1 VREVAEGKY
10 RVVYRAQVS
19 GKYVLR
25 VMVDGVHVPR
35 SPFVVQVEPEG
46 NSALFFTLLCVF
58 SIDTQSQKGRTYAS
72 KCVVVGGGSRRGQV
86 GRPTSFEIIA
96 KDSYGN
102 NK

>member
-1 VREVAEGKY
+1 MREVAEGKY

-46 NSALFFTLLCVF
+46 NSALLHPPMY
-58 SIDTQSQKGRTYAS
+58 SHSDTQSQKGGHMHQSVLRWEEG
-72 KCVVVGGGSRRGQV
+72 VGEGRLGGPPVLRS
-86 GRPTSFEIIA
+86 
-96 KDSYGN
+96 
-102 NK
+102 